1 MTISLVVLGVAACST
16 KPPPMPPK
24 APNNELIVGEFER
37 RHQEAKTAARFT
49 KEGYVVIASKADE
62 LDSKQIIRSDF
73 ILIHG
78 NGTHHP
84 DSVRLQILRNR
95 LSKAYRG
102 QPIVS
107 NEDDHYDFDRPDNN
121 FVAAIGEGVSWGYF
135 DYRMNR
141 EGYAEGFQSLPV
153 DWSLS
158 THRKKG
164 FFNLL
169 KQVTGV

>member
-1 MTISLVVLGVAACST
+1 MNSPTASAEGLRLLAKNYHRAW
-16 KPPPMPPK
+16 
-24 APNNELIVGEFER
+24 
-37 RHQEAKTAARFT
+37 RHLCP
-49 KEGYVVIASKADE
+49 D
-62 LDSKQIIRSDF
+62 LSKQQAYGPSRD
-73 ILIHG
+73 LRTCKVHG
-78 NGTHHP
+78 LDAVSMNPQG
-84 DSVRLQILRNR
+84 VRLQILRNR

-141 EGYAEGFQSLPV
+141 EGYSEGFQSLPV